1 MNLQIQN
8 LVKGVVYMKKDNC
21 KTYSK
26 IIAVLVVLI
35 LILITGL
42 VIMKAAEMKAV
53 SNLEDRLKDTQ
64 EKLIEV
70 QQQLEAYSDN
80 YVALWNTI
88 NNQ

>member
-1 MNLQIQN
+1 
-8 LVKGVVYMKKDNC
+8 MKKDNC

-26 IIAVLVVLI
+26 IITVLVVLI

-42 VIMKAAEMKAV
+42 VIMKATEMKAV

>member
-1 MNLQIQN
+1 
-8 LVKGVVYMKKDNC
+8 MKKDNC

-26 IIAVLVVLI
+26 IIAVLVALTLI
-35 LILITGL
+35 LVTGL
-42 VIMKAAEMKAV
+42 IIMKATEMQAV

>member
-1 MNLQIQN
+1 
-8 LVKGVVYMKKDNC
+8 MKKDNC

-42 VIMKAAEMKAV
+42 VIMKATEMKAV

>member
-1 MNLQIQN
+1 
-8 LVKGVVYMKKDNC
+8 MKKDNC

-26 IIAVLVVLI
+26 IIAVLVALI
-35 LILITGL
+35 LILVTGL
-42 VIMKAAEMKAV
+42 IIMKATEMKAV

-64 EKLIEV
+64 KKLIEV
-70 QQQLEAYSDN
+70 QEQLEAYSDN

>member
-1 MNLQIQN
+1 
-8 LVKGVVYMKKDNC
+8 
-21 KTYSK
+21 
-26 IIAVLVVLI
+26 
-35 LILITGL
+35 
-42 VIMKAAEMKAV
+42 MKATEMQAV

>member
-1 MNLQIQN
+1 
-8 LVKGVVYMKKDNC
+8 MKKDNC

-26 IIAVLVVLI
+26 IIAVLVVII

-53 SNLEDRLKDTQ
+53 ANLEDRLKDTQ

-70 QQQLEAYSDN
+70 QEQLEAYSDN

>member
-1 MNLQIQN
+1 
-8 LVKGVVYMKKDNC
+8 MKKDNC

-26 IIAVLVVLI
+26 IIAVLVALI
-35 LILITGL
+35 LILVTGL
-42 VIMKAAEMKAV
+42 IIMKATEMKAV
-53 SNLEDRLKDTQ
+53 ANLEDRLKDTQ

>member
-1 MNLQIQN
+1 
-8 LVKGVVYMKKDNC
+8 MKKDNC

-53 SNLEDRLKDTQ
+53 ANLEDRLKDTQ

>member
-1 MNLQIQN
+1 
-8 LVKGVVYMKKDNC
+8 MKKDNC

-26 IIAVLVVLI
+26 IIAVLVALI
-35 LILITGL
+35 LILVTGL
-42 VIMKAAEMKAV
+42 IIMKATEMKAV

>member
-1 MNLQIQN
+1 
-8 LVKGVVYMKKDNC
+8 MKKDNC

>member
-1 MNLQIQN
+1 
-8 LVKGVVYMKKDNC
+8 MKKDNC
-21 KTYSK
+21 KIYSR
-26 IIAVLVVLI
+26 IIAVLVALI
-35 LILITGL
+35 LILVTGL
-42 VIMKAAEMKAV
+42 IIMKATEMKAV

>member
-1 MNLQIQN
+1 
-8 LVKGVVYMKKDNC
+8 MKKDNC

-53 SNLEDRLKDTQ
+53 ANLEDRLKDTQ
-64 EKLIEV
+64 KKLIEV
-70 QQQLEAYSDN
+70 QEQLEAYSDN

>member
-1 MNLQIQN
+1 
-8 LVKGVVYMKKDNC
+8 MKKDNC

-53 SNLEDRLKDTQ
+53 ANLEDRLKDTQ

-70 QQQLEAYSDN
+70 QEQLEAYSDN

>member
-1 MNLQIQN
+1 
-8 LVKGVVYMKKDNC
+8 MKKDNC

-26 IIAVLVVLI
+26 IIAVLVALI
-35 LILITGL
+35 LILVTGL
-42 VIMKAAEMKAV
+42 IIMKATEMRAV

-70 QQQLEAYSDN
+70 QEQLEAYSDN

>member
-1 MNLQIQN
+1 
-8 LVKGVVYMKKDNC
+8 MKKDNC

-42 VIMKAAEMKAV
+42 IIMKATEMKAV

-70 QQQLEAYSDN
+70 QEQLEAYSDN

>member
-1 MNLQIQN
+1 
-8 LVKGVVYMKKDNC
+8 MKKDNC

-42 VIMKAAEMKAV
+42 VIMKAAEMKVV

>member
-1 MNLQIQN
+1 
-8 LVKGVVYMKKDNC
+8 MKKDNC

-26 IIAVLVVLI
+26 IIAILVALI
-35 LILITGL
+35 LILVTGL
-42 VIMKAAEMKAV
+42 IIMKATEMKAV

-70 QQQLEAYSDN
+70 QEQLEAYSDN

>member
-1 MNLQIQN
+1 
-8 LVKGVVYMKKDNC
+8 MKKDNC

-26 IIAVLVVLI
+26 IIAVLVAVILVLV
-35 LILITGL
+35 TGL
-42 VIMKAAEMKAV
+42 IIMKATEMKAV
-53 SNLEDRLKDTQ
+53 SDLETRLINTQ

-80 YVALWNTI
+80 YLALWNTI

>member
-1 MNLQIQN
+1 
-8 LVKGVVYMKKDNC
+8 MKKDNC

-26 IIAVLVVLI
+26 IIAVLVALI
-35 LILITGL
+35 LILVTGL
-42 VIMKAAEMKAV
+42 IIMKATEMKAV

-70 QQQLEAYSDN
+70 QEQLEAYSDN

>member
-1 MNLQIQN
+1 
-8 LVKGVVYMKKDNC
+8 MKKDNC

-26 IIAVLVVLI
+26 IIAVLVALI
-35 LILITGL
+35 LILVTGL
-42 VIMKAAEMKAV
+42 IIMKATEMKAV

-88 NNQ
+88 NN

>member
-1 MNLQIQN
+1 
-8 LVKGVVYMKKDNC
+8 MKKDNC

-26 IIAVLVVLI
+26 IIAVLVALI
-35 LILITGL
+35 LILVTGL
-42 VIMKAAEMKAV
+42 IIMKSTEMQAV

>member
-1 MNLQIQN
+1 
-8 LVKGVVYMKKDNC
+8 MKKDNC
-21 KTYSK
+21 KIYSR
-26 IIAVLVVLI
+26 IIAVLVALI
-35 LILITGL
+35 LILVTGL
-42 VIMKAAEMKAV
+42 IIMKATEMQAV

>member
-1 MNLQIQN
+1 
-8 LVKGVVYMKKDNC
+8 MKKDNC

-42 VIMKAAEMKAV
+42 VIMKATEMKAV

-64 EKLIEV
+64 KKLIEV
-70 QQQLEAYSDN
+70 QEQLEAYSDN

>member
-1 MNLQIQN
+1 
-8 LVKGVVYMKKDNC
+8 MKKDNC

-26 IIAVLVVLI
+26 IIAVLVALI
-35 LILITGL
+35 LILVTGL
-42 VIMKAAEMKAV
+42 IIMKATEMQAV

>member
-1 MNLQIQN
+1 
-8 LVKGVVYMKKDNC
+8 MKKDNC

-26 IIAVLVVLI
+26 IIAVLVAVILVLV
-35 LILITGL
+35 TGL
-42 VIMKAAEMKAV
+42 IIMKATEMKAV
-53 SNLEDRLKDTQ
+53 SDLETRLINTQ

>member
-1 MNLQIQN
+1 
-8 LVKGVVYMKKDNC
+8 MKKDNC

-26 IIAVLVVLI
+26 IIAVLVALI
-35 LILITGL
+35 LILVTGL
-42 VIMKAAEMKAV
+42 IIMKATEMKAV
-53 SNLEDRLKDTQ
+53 SNLEHRLKDTQ

-70 QQQLEAYSDN
+70 QEQLEAYSDN

>member
-1 MNLQIQN
+1 
-8 LVKGVVYMKKDNC
+8 MKKDNC

-26 IIAVLVVLI
+26 IIAVLVALI
-35 LILITGL
+35 LILVTGL
-42 VIMKAAEMKAV
+42 IIMKATEMQAV

-70 QQQLEAYSDN
+70 QEQLEAYSDN

>member
-1 MNLQIQN
+1 
-8 LVKGVVYMKKDNC
+8 MKKDNC
-21 KTYSK
+21 KIYSR
-26 IIAVLVVLI
+26 IIAVLVALI
-35 LILITGL
+35 LILVTGL
-42 VIMKAAEMKAV
+42 IIMKATEMKAV

-70 QQQLEAYSDN
+70 QEQLEAYSDN